1 MSLTRKLLKELELNE
16 EAIERIIAAHADTVD
31 ALRTERDAALAA
43 VSAREDAA
51 AERDALR
58 QAAANHLQEAER
70 LRNEYDDYRR
80 QVEGERTAARR
91 EAVLRSALSRAGA
104 NEQAIPLLAK
114 AVVTAEEDWEN
125 DALRDEAAA
134 LAAVRETYA
143 AFFAQ
148 PQPLP
153 TDSFSPPL
161 EGGRL
166 TCEEI
171 RRMSAEEIN
180 RNWTQVQDALTQR
193 R

>member
-80 QVEGERTAARR
+80 QVEGERTAAMR

-153 TDSFSPPL
+153 TDPFSPPL

>member
-134 LAAVRETYA
+134 IEHANSE
-143 AFFAQ
+143 
-148 PQPLP
+148 
-153 TDSFSPPL
+153 L
-161 EGGRL
+161 EQKTADLG
-166 TCEEI
+166 
-171 RRMSAEEIN
+171 SV
-180 RNWTQVQDALTQR
+180 QSVQDIAKEELGLVDPDTVIIEPIS
-193 R
+193 